1 MQHDTMEAEL
11 NIDYSTMNAQ
21 IAIPVAVK
29 YDTKLGISKRAK
41 DTVILISTI
50 YSVISLIIYLCA
62 GNNIKAK
69 IIIITCGAI
78 LVGIILYDPLYHLVY
93 AIKVIDIHTSDTI
106 ANPAMTNNIISS
118 ATNEQKNIN
127 RNIWTNFIN
136 PSWDTNAINIFNKI
150 VMTFYEINRKIFY
163 QLESIDKI
171 VTDNSI
177 AINSN
182 KREIIKLQT
191 DVAGLKTDVAGLKT
205 DVAGLKT
212 DVAGLKT
219 DVAGLKTDV
228 AGLKTDVAGLK
239 ETMDTRFDNLD
250 QKFANLQQL
259 ILNQRTYV
267 SL

>member
-1 MQHDTMEAEL
+1 
-11 NIDYSTMNAQ
+11 MN
-21 IAIPVAVK
+21 K
-29 YDTKLGISKRAK
+29 
-41 DTVILISTI
+41 
-50 YSVISLIIYLCA
+50 
-62 GNNIKAK
+62 
-69 IIIITCGAI
+69 
-78 LVGIILYDPLYHLVY
+78 
-93 AIKVIDIHTSDTI
+93 
-106 ANPAMTNNIISS
+106 
-118 ATNEQKNIN
+118 KNIN

-212 DVAGLKT
+212 DVAGLK
-219 DVAGLKTDV
+219 
-228 AGLKTDVAGLK
+228 